1 MCVNV
6 SGRQFRYPRLAQ
18 DVAQV
23 LRQTRLEPGS
33 LDLEITEN
41 VLVEDFRSNVAT
53 LRRLK
58 RLGVKL
64 IIDDFG
70 TGYSSLSYLKRLPLD
85 FLKIDRSFVEG
96 LEKDPKDEG
105 IVSAV
110 IDLAQ
115 VLGMEAIAEGVESA
129 EQAARPRQLGC
140 HLAQGYRFSRPL
152 PPEVAGELLA
162 GGSPLGSDS

>member
-1 MCVNV
+1 M
-6 SGRQFRYPRLAQ
+6 STTGSQKPRPR
-18 DVAQV
+18 DH
-23 LRQTRLEPGS
+23 
-33 LDLEITEN
+33 EN

-58 RLGVKL
+58 RLGVRL
-64 IIDDFG
+64 VIDDFG
-70 TGYSSLSYLKRLPLD
+70 TGYLSLSYLKRLPLD
-85 FLKIDRSFVEG
+85 FLKIDRSLVEG

-129 EQAARPRQLGC
+129 EQAARLQQLGC
-140 HLAQGYRFSRPL
+140 HLAQGYHFSRPL

-162 GGSPLGSDS
+162 SDGPLGSDS